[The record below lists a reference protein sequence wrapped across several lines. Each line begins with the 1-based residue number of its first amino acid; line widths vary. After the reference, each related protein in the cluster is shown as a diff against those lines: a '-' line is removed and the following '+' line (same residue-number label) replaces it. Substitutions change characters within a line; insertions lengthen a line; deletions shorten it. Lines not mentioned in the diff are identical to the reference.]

1 MRNFVFVLYTKLNLA
16 ASDSR
21 PSVVGMPYVGR
32 ACIQCVGVGV
42 EQSNS
47 PFPFCASNELTSF
60 LHSQAQYFFC
70 SMMPLL

>member
-1 MRNFVFVLYTKLNLA
+1 MSYVRNFVFVLYTKLNGA

-32 ACIQCVGVGV
+32 VGVGV

-47 PFPFCASNELTSF
+47 PFPFSSSNE
-60 LHSQAQYFFC
+60 
-70 SMMPLL
+70 